1 VAFWQSMAFLTSIGW
16 LLAIPIAAGVLAGH
30 YVDVWLGTGTRWTL
44 ALLGAGIVVGVMEA
58 YLAGR
63 RALGRRKDGGGP
75 R

>member
-63 RALGRRKDGGGP
+63 RALGRRKDGRGP

>member
-63 RALGRRKDGGGP
+63 RALGRRKDGRGS